1 MFQGESDE
9 KEDKEEKRT
18 QVERWNAP
26 PFSSDRK
33 GDWERETVRQK
44 QTSPGLEAEPV
55 ANYSE
60 N

>member
-9 KEDKEEKRT
+9 KEDEEEKRT
-18 QVERWNAP
+18 QVECWNAP
-26 PFSSDRK
+26 TFSSDQK
-33 GDWERETVRQK
+33 GDWEREPVRQK
-44 QTSPGLEAEPV
+44 QISPGLEAEPV